1 MRFVQNA
8 AAWFGGGVV
17 GLAFASGLAL
27 AQPTYDVI
35 DVGDLQ
41 NGIGTSTA
49 RGINNAGQ
57 VIGTAPT
64 STMVRGFRWEPSTGV
79 RSLLSAIP
87 GQTNPA
93 AVMVS
98 PIGIANNGVVVG
110 EASIYSGEDYIAEH
124 ATRWSDPATAFNIGQ
139 SGTNRSMAISI
150 NALGDIAGY
159 QNVPPGFSRPKV
171 WLAAGGVINIPI
183 LPSELLA
190 TAQRITDDGRVLVYV
205 NQSASPYF
213 KAFVRQPDGTRVD
226 IPFIAGTDRFTP
238 SDMNNS
244 GQVIG
249 YAMQGSLTKPILWD
263 EAGGTRMLP
272 LGTMTEG
279 AALGINEAG
288 AIVGWVKGPGFVAQ
302 TAAVWYTPT
311 STPVILSQRLTAPSS
326 GWGII
331 GGEGTTD
338 INDSGWILVTALT
351 PPKPGRFQHAAV
363 LAPSNP
369 CPTFSDHPDDV
380 RIGYCTT
387 RLFLGA
393 SATAKTTLSYSWK
406 RNGELV
412 IDGNYGATKVIG
424 AATSSLRIENPTSAW
439 TGEWICYATNA
450 CSTVASNPAQVV
462 NCPADF
468 TCDGQVDDADFVTF
482 VASYNVLDCFD
493 PAMIAGCRADING
506 DFVVDDSDFVQFV
519 LAYNELVC
527 P

>member
-110 EASIYSGEDYIAEH
+110 EASIYSGDDYIAEH

-279 AALGINEAG
+279 AALGINDAG
-288 AIVGWVKGPGFVAQ
+288 AIVGWVQGPGFPFL
-302 TAAVWYTPT
+302 TACVWYTPT
-311 STPVILSQRLTAPSS
+311 SNPVLLSQRLTPASS
-326 GWGII
+326 AWGIV
-331 GGEGTTD
+331 GGDSVSD
-338 INDSGWILVTALT
+338 INESGWILVTGLT

-363 LAPSNP
+363 LAPANL
-369 CPTFSDHPDDV
+369 CPVFSDHPDNV
-380 RIGYCTT
+380 RFNYATQTI
-387 RLFLGA
+387 FLGA
-393 SATAKTTLSYSWK
+393 AASSNQVITYSWK
-406 RNGELV
+406 R
-412 IDGNYGATKVIG
+412 DGQPVADGLYGATRVIG
-424 AATSSLRIENPTSAW
+424 AATNSVRILNPTPAW
-439 TGEWICYATNA
+439 AGEWICYATNA
-450 CSTVASNPAQVV
+450 CSTVASTPAQVTI
-462 NCPADF
+462 CRADF
-468 TCDGQVDDADFVTF
+468 NNDGQVDDADFSTF
-482 VASYNVLDCFD
+482 AVSYNVLDCFD
-493 PAMIAGCRADING
+493 PAMIQGCRADLNG
-506 DFVVDDSDFVQFV
+506 DYVVDDADFIVFV
-519 LAYNELVC
+519 LAYTDLVC